1 MKTAAMQYAV
11 TIALTGALGL
21 MAATSSFA
29 QIGTAAEGRSLLSQY
44 CAPPENGADAHR
56 FYCRDGR
63 G

>member
-1 MKTAAMQYAV
+1 MKTAAMQYVV

-29 QIGTAAEGRSLLSQY
+29 QARTGAEGGSYLSQH
-44 CAPPENGADAHR
+44 CVPPENGEDAHR
-56 FYCRDGR
+56 FYCRNGP